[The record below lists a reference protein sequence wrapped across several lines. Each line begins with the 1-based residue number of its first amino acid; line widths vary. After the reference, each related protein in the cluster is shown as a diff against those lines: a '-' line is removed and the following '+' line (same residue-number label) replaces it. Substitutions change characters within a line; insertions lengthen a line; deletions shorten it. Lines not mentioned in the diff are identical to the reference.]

1 MAAQYH
7 VHYPE
12 RRRHSNPFRRVLHGF
27 DRALL
32 SVVLGT
38 AAFVI
43 ERIVVRGSRRPEVA
57 DPEGSA
63 KVRP

>member
-1 MAAQYH
+1 MAAQFH

-12 RRRHSNPFRRVLHGF
+12 RRRHGSWFRRVLHRF

-32 SVVLGT
+32 GVVLGT

-43 ERIVVRGSRRPEVA
+43 ERIVVRASRRPEIA
-57 DPEGSA
+57 DPEGS
-63 KVRP
+63 KTVRP